1 MTINCVKQ
9 EKHTL
14 KVYGAK
20 KEMIYLYDTS
30 KTSVSRQTVFIESF
44 PNTVGSA
51 PF

>member
-20 KEMIYLYDTS
+20 KEMIYLNSTS
-30 KTSVSRQTVFIESF
+30 KVNV
-44 PNTVGSA
+44 TVGSA
-51 PF
+51 PFK

>member
-20 KEMIYLYDTS
+20 KEMIYLNSIS
-30 KTSVSRQTVFIESF
+30 KVNV
-44 PNTVGSA
+44 TVGTA
-51 PF
+51 PFK